1 MGKMC
6 TYIDHCNLRELS
18 QGHIHLNSLG
28 HFEILFYG
36 KGEDSGNFAYQRGI
50 PSLIHY
56 RACLGLFFGN
66 SQWQL
71 RLPDIE

>member
-1 MGKMC
+1 MC

-36 KGEDSGNFAYQRGI
+36 KGEDGGNFAYQRGI
-50 PSLIHY
+50 SSLIGPRLKTEGIY
-56 RACLGLFFGN
+56 RITLVGAWVRG
-66 SQWQL
+66 
-71 RLPDIE
+71 